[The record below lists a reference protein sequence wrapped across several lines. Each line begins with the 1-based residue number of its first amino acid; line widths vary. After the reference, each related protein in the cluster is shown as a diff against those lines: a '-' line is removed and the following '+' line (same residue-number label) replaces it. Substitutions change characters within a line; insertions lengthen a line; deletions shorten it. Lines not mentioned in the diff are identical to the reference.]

1 MSRLD
6 SSLHILVSGSIK
18 LVQGVTWPSKTDLNL
33 NNHVCGGVVK
43 KLFGQAK
50 LPTVVP
56 KA

>member
-18 LVQGVTWPSKTDLNL
+18 LVQGVTWPSKTDLN
-33 NNHVCGGVVK
+33 NHVCGGVVK